1 MRWNRVYGKPIALL
15 GGTYMRETPAQI
27 RQFRCAARAAG
38 VQGESWWAWQ
48 NTRAAQWPALGAPIS
63 CRAPLSLRGGTRYP
77 VIGMRSRG
85 DVVRHLQRLLRSQGL
100 SLPVNGAFGTS
111 TRTAI
116 AAYRAQHGLAGGSS
130 TDDVLWAHLL
140 QRSGSAVTSRAG

>member
-48 NTRAAQWPALGAPIS
+48 NTRARQWPALGAPLS
-63 CRAPLSLRGGTRYP
+63 CQAPLSLRPGTRYP
-77 VIGMRSRG
+77 VIGTRSRG
-85 DVVRHLQRLLRSQGL
+85 DVVRRLQQMLRSQG
-100 SLPVNGAFGTS
+100 VAVRVTGVYDAGT
-111 TRTAI
+111 RNAV
-116 AAYRAQHGLAGGSS
+116 AAYRAQRGLAGGAS
-130 TDDVLWAHLL
+130 TDDALWADLL
-140 QRSGSAVTSRAG
+140 QRSGSAVTSRPG